1 MYLLRLYNQYIEHCS
16 LSVDCNTPPHLKR
29 KKKKKENNQFLL
41 PKPKKQTII
50 QRDDKVLR
58 QKSNDK
64 DRRENLKK

>member
-1 MYLLRLYNQYIEHCS
+1 MLSVYANATKYWISPRLTFKNVS
-16 LSVDCNTPPHLKR
+16 LKVDCNTPPHLKR

-58 QKSNDK
+58 QEKQ
-64 DRRENLKK
+64 